1 MKLISAYVSG
11 FGKLTDYTL
20 KYNPTLTVLCMENGW
35 GKSTLAYFHKAMFY
49 GLDSTQKI
57 KGEPKE
63 RDRFKPWT
71 SAPFGGW
78 LEFEADNGK
87 VYRIERTFGKK
98 SSEDTFNLFSMPGLR
113 KSEDF
118 SDPVGLTLFGLNA
131 RCFIRSV
138 FCTGSLWSPQVDPDS
153 GLLAERFGEN
163 ASESKNLDG
172 AIKKLEEWRRE
183 FQTKTGDRGK
193 IPDQR
198 REIYNL
204 EEQIRE
210 LRSLSDK
217 IAENRSQSAENE
229 RKIAACNGEL
239 AALKES
245 IDRAARTEAENAL
258 RAHYREL
265 SANAERLR
273 AERLEKEAFFGGNIP
288 TEREL
293 DQLSELSG
301 RQEQAA
307 NRARM
312 ANRPFACEK
321 EYADLTECFPSGLPD
336 SEAMEDYTEKEQ
348 RLSLLQHGRDE
359 LIGSPDF
366 HRQSLLFYKG
376 IPDDEQ
382 LEAMID
388 RARSDQTAP
397 SARKQGAFLQAV
409 IPAAG
414 ILLLIFGIA
423 VLVMWGLVGL
433 LPLLAGAGCVLFGLY
448 AHLKK
453 PKSRPSGEQDETPA
467 DFLARYGL
475 GDKDPLSALIELKME
490 AGVYRS
496 QMKKL
501 KEYTDEMDA
510 LSADVREFLDFYR
523 CPDIR
528 TLSDRVRRYPELV
541 GLREEYLDEQKKS
554 DSELSELSEMLYERL
569 TIYPVDA
576 SEPSAAI
583 RILRKRLGDLTVC
596 SESLATAERNLKI
609 FAASHSDLNP
619 ESPETSG
626 DSVEM
631 LRHKEQILQN
641 RRDELTLRSSDLDA
655 AYSRLTRLADQLP
668 AFEERLNH
676 LKDEYAKSLAMRDA
690 ILRAEELLNQAN
702 QNLSDR
708 YLTDVQKRFSDYTA
722 ILLEN
727 TGETDR
733 YHMDGTLT
741 VLSEEAG
748 KQRPA
753 ATLSRGRQDL
763 VALCARLALSDALF
777 EGKADFLILDDPFV
791 NLDDGRMKSTLTL
804 LTKLAEDRQ
813 ILYLT
818 CSESRMPG

>member
-20 KYNPTLTVLCMENGW
+20 EYSPTLTAFCMENGW

-49 GLDSTQKI
+49 GLDSTQKL

-63 RDRFKPWT
+63 RERFKPWT

-78 LEFEADNGK
+78 LEFETDSGK
-87 VYRIERTFGKK
+87 AYRIERTFGKK
-98 SSEDTFNLFSMPGLR
+98 ASEDTFRLLSLPDLR
-113 KSEDF
+113 GSEDF
-118 SDPVGLTLFGLNA
+118 SDPVGLALFGLNA

-138 FCTGSLWSPQVDPDS
+138 FCTGSLWSPQADSDS
-153 GLLAERFGEN
+153 GLLVERFGEN
-163 ASESKNLDG
+163 ASESKNLDD

-183 FQTKTGDRGK
+183 FQTKTGDRGI

-198 REIYNL
+198 REIINL
-204 EEQIRE
+204 EEQVRE

-229 RKIAACNGEL
+229 RKIAACNDEL

-245 IDRAARTEAENAL
+245 IDRAARSEAENAL

-273 AERLEKEAFFGGNIP
+273 KERLEKEAAFGGTVP

-293 DQLSELSG
+293 DQLTELSG
-301 RQEQAA
+301 RQEQAV
-307 NRARM
+307 NRARI

-321 EYADLTECFPSGLPD
+321 EYADLSECFSSGLPD
-336 SEAMEDYTEKEQ
+336 SEAMEDYTEKEG
-348 RLSLLQHGRDE
+348 RLTLLQHGREE

-366 HRQSLLFYKG
+366 RSQSALFYKG

-397 SARKQGAFLQAV
+397 SARKQGGFLPAV
-409 IPAAG
+409 VSAAG
-414 ILLLIFGIA
+414 ILLLIFGVA
-423 VLVMWGLVGL
+423 ALVMWGLVGL

-448 AHLKK
+448 ARLKK
-453 PKSRPSGEQDETPA
+453 PKSHPSREQDETPA

-475 GDKDPLSALIELKME
+475 DDKDPLSALIELKMK

-510 LSADVREFLDFYR
+510 LSADLREFLDYYR

-528 TLSDRVRRYPELV
+528 TLSDRVRRYPDLV
-541 GLREEYLDEQKKS
+541 GMREEYLDEQKKA
-554 DSELSELSEMLYERL
+554 DSELSELSEMLHERL
-569 TIYPVDA
+569 AKYPVDA

-583 RILRKRLGDLTVC
+583 GILRKRLSDLTVC
-596 SESLATAERNLKI
+596 SASLAAAERDLKI
-609 FAASHSDLNP
+609 FAASHSDLDP
-619 ESPETSG
+619 EFPEASG

-631 LRHKEQILQN
+631 LRQKEQILQN
-641 RRDELTLRSSDLDA
+641 RRDELTIRSSGLDA
-655 AYSRLTRLADQLP
+655 QYSQLTRLADQLP
-668 AFEERLNH
+668 ALEERLNH
-676 LKDEYAKSLAMRDA
+676 LKDEHTKSLAARDA
-690 ILRAEELLNQAN
+690 ILRAEELLNRAS

-733 YHMDGTLT
+733 YRMDGALT

-791 NLDDGRMKSTLTL
+791 NLDDGRMKSTLSL

-818 CSESRMPG
+818 CSESRMPK